1 MKHKLLIVILLT
13 TLAVA
18 CEEHE
23 GRLIQR
29 GVELRLAIAREFE
42 RLKSEQVPTNRPV
55 TVDATVSKFIPPRTP
70 FQDAIAILR
79 AGHFTVGEPYSFSF
93 AGPDGRQTEARLV
106 HAEQTLAKYFGGATE
121 VTILLDVDSV
131 NPPPTVVKQA
141 EGYIKTTYL

>member
-1 MKHKLLIVILLT
+1 M
-13 TLAVA
+13 
-18 CEEHE
+18 
-23 GRLIQR
+23 IQR

-55 TVDATVSKFIPPRTP
+55 TD
-70 FQDAIAILR
+70 D
-79 AGHFTVGEPYSFSF
+79 
-93 AGPDGRQTEARLV
+93 RQTEARLV